1 MPYHGADSDAVNEV
15 LQRIGAIISQSPS
28 TLQKRITE
36 RLCNLL
42 RSEAAAQVF
51 IRLCREKADT
61 PYVLTR
67 ELDIPSRTIYNALT
81 RLRTMG
87 LVVET
92 QPFRGGVRPGAK
104 AGVFALTGY
113 DPADLLEAVARDRVL
128 RAPSYAE
135 VKRIAQLLL
144 DDYLPIISHGNT
156 LNGKVYKTEINR
168 IVRRVCR
175 GVHFL
180 DVLPLIEVEL
190 KNKGLVVL

>member
-1 MPYHGADSDAVNEV
+1 MPYHGADSEAVNEV
-15 LQRIGAIISQSPS
+15 LQRLGIIISQSPS
-28 TLQKRITE
+28 TLQNRITE

-67 ELDIPSRTIYNALT
+67 ELHMPSRTVYNALK
-81 RLRTMG
+81 RLRNMG
-87 LVVET
+87 LLVES

-113 DPADLLEAVARDRVL
+113 DPADLQGAVKRDLIARTP
-128 RAPSYAE
+128 AYAE

-156 LNGKVYKTEINR
+156 LNGKVYKAEINR
-168 IVRRVCR
+168 IVRRECR

-190 KNKGLVVL
+190 RNKGLVVL